1 MNQRTALI
9 TGSTAGIGFAMAD
22 GLARAGYAI
31 ALHGLESP
39 EAMAQQRAALEQHG
53 ARVSYHVA
61 DLADP
66 GQIGRLIEGVVQ
78 VHGTIDV
85 LVNNAVTR
93 HFAPLEQFPVEHWD
107 RAMAVNVSAAFHAIR
122 LTVPGMRA
130 RGWGRIF
137 NLTSVY
143 GSRGVADRIDYVTS
157 KTALI
162 GMARAVAVE
171 TLNQGITCNAIC
183 PGAVLTPT
191 SDRRIQA
198 LMAEQDLDRETA
210 TRRFLQGKQPGQRFI
225 EATHVADLVVFLC
238 SPAGNEITG
247 AMLPMDGGWL
257 AG

>member
-1 MNQRTALI
+1 MNERTALI
-9 TGSTAGIGFAMAD
+9 TGSSAGIGFAMAE
-22 GLARAGYAI
+22 GLAKAGYAI
-31 ALHGLESP
+31 ALHGLEPP
-39 EAMAQQRAALEQHG
+39 ESMSQARATLEQYG
-53 ARVSYHVA
+53 SRVSYHVA

-66 GQIGRLIEGVVQ
+66 ARIGSLIDAVDTL
-78 VHGTIDV
+78 HGGIDV

-93 HFAPLEQFPVEHWD
+93 HFSPIESFPVQAWD
-107 RAMAVNVSAAFHAIR
+107 LALAVNVSAAFHAIR
-122 LTVPGMRA
+122 LTLPGMRKRA
-130 RGWGRIF
+130 WGRIF

-171 TLNQGITCNAIC
+171 TLGQGITCNAIC

-191 SDRRIQA
+191 SDRRIQD
-198 LMAEQDLDRETA
+198 LMSAQHLDRKTA
-210 TRRFLQGKQPGQRFI
+210 TRRFLEGKQPAGRFI
-225 EATHVADLVVFLC
+225 EAAHVAELVVFLC
-238 SPAGNEITG
+238 GEAGAEITG